1 MPSKRALIFA
11 NGQLPDLSAA
21 ATLLQPE
28 DLLIAADGGA
38 HIILA
43 LGKTPHVII
52 GDLDSLLPGEVSP
65 LQQAG
70 AVILRHPPE
79 KDETDLEL
87 ALHYALQQG
96 CTSLRVVGG
105 LGGRI
110 DQTLANIFLLASPA
124 LSATDIRLDD
134 GREEVFLIR
143 SAAILQGRPG
153 DTVSLLPLGNP
164 TRGVTTGGLRYP
176 LKDETLWPDR
186 SRGVS
191 NEMTASE
198 AFVRLS
204 EGILI
209 CIHTRKAGN
218 L

>member
-1 MPSKRALIFA
+1 MPSKRGLIFV

-21 ATLLQPE
+21 AALCQPE

-38 HIILA
+38 HLVLA

-52 GDLDSLLPGEVSP
+52 GDLDSLLPEEAFP

-70 AVILRHPPE
+70 AVLLRHPPE

-96 CTSLRVVGG
+96 CTVLRIIGG

-143 SAAILQGRPG
+143 SAAILQGKPG

-164 TRGVTTGGLRYP
+164 VKGVTTGGLRYP

-191 NEMTASE
+191 NEMIKEE
-198 AFVRLS
+198 AFVRLG

-209 CIHTRKAGN
+209 CVHTRKEGN

>member
-1 MPSKRALIFA
+1 MSPKRALIFA

-21 ATLLQPE
+21 AALIQPD

-38 HIILA
+38 HTLLA
-43 LGKTPHVII
+43 LGKTPHAII
-52 GDLDSLLPGEVSP
+52 GDLDSLLPREASS

-70 AVILRHPPE
+70 ALILRYPPE

-87 ALHYALQQG
+87 ALQYALQQG
-96 CTSLRVVGG
+96 CTTIRVVGG

-143 SAAILQGRPG
+143 SAAILHGSAG
-153 DTVSLLPLGNP
+153 DTVSLLPLGSP
-164 TRGVTTGGLRYP
+164 ARGVTTGGLRYP

-191 NEMTASE
+191 NEMTEDE

>member
-1 MPSKRALIFA
+1 MSPKRALIFA

-21 ATLLQPE
+21 AALIQPD

-38 HIILA
+38 HTLLA
-43 LGKTPHVII
+43 LGKTPHAII
-52 GDLDSLLPGEVSP
+52 GDLDSLLPREASS

-70 AVILRHPPE
+70 ALILRYPPE

-87 ALHYALQQG
+87 ALQYALQQG
-96 CTSLRVVGG
+96 CTTIRVVGG

-143 SAAILQGRPG
+143 SAAILHGSGG
-153 DTVSLLPLGNP
+153 DTVSLLPLGSP
-164 TRGVTTGGLRYP
+164 ARGVTTGGLRYP
-176 LKDETLWPDR
+176 LKDENLWPDR

-191 NEMTASE
+191 NEMTEDE

>member
-1 MPSKRALIFA
+1 MSPKRALIFA
-11 NGQLPDLSAA
+11 NGQLPDLSAVA
-21 ATLLQPE
+21 ALIQPD

-38 HIILA
+38 HTLLA
-43 LGKTPHVII
+43 LGKTPHAII
-52 GDLDSLLPGEVSP
+52 GDLDSLLPREASS

-70 AVILRHPPE
+70 ALILRYPPE

-87 ALHYALQQG
+87 ALQYALQQG
-96 CTSLRVVGG
+96 CTTIRVVGG

-143 SAAILQGRPG
+143 SAAILHGSAG
-153 DTVSLLPLGNP
+153 DTVSLLPLGSP
-164 TRGVTTGGLRYP
+164 ARGVTTGGLRYP

-191 NEMTASE
+191 NEMTEDE